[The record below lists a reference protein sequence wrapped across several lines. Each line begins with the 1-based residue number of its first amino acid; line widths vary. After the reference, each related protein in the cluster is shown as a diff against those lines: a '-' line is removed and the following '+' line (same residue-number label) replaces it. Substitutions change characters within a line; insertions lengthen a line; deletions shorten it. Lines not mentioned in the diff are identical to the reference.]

1 MALHLVSQV
10 PCTLDIAHVEPALT
24 EVSSLLIQEL
34 AAAQTAELRR
44 LSGGESNRVIVE
56 DEIVTGNVSGG
67 GLSRIVKLDQNQIN
81 QIFLVSENMSNTEY
95 MSRNVSGAVWSQI
108 VKFNPMLNVLENVSN
123 SEY

>member
-1 MALHLVSQV
+1 MSQV

-56 DEIVTGNVSGG
+56 DELVTGNVSGG
-67 GLSRIVKLDQNQIN
+67 IVKLDQNQIN